1 MRRAED
7 RHDWATTAITRIS
20 QATKYDRNIHDGK
33 RQNDST
39 YKAQCHNRMAKR
51 QRLSTFGHPEAGLGG
66 PDINTDR
73 DDRQT
78 RRQHQENTKKNRQQR
93 EQNNKTRKH
102 KKRKK
107 KNSHKHKM

>member
-20 QATKYDRNIHDGK
+20 QARKYDRNIHDGK

-51 QRLSTFGHPEAGLGG
+51 QRLSTFGHPEEGLGG
-66 PDINTDR
+66 PDINTNR

-78 RRQHQENTKKNRQQR
+78 TRQNQENTKKNRRQR
-93 EQNNKTRKH
+93 EQN
-102 KKRKK
+102 KKQEDTKK
-107 KNSHKHKM
+107 